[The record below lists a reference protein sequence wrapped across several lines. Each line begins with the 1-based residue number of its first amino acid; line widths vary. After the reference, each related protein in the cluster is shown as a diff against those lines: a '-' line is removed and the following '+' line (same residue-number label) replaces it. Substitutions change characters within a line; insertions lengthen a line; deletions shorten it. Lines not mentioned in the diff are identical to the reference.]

1 MKQKNKNMNK
11 FLKSIL
17 ILTVLFS
24 SPSFAGNSKL
34 FSAGIP
40 SLAPML
46 EDVTPAVVNIYTIS
60 ETPQRNQLIDDPFLR
75 KFFNIP
81 GQQKSKKRNRSGLG
95 SGVIINSK
103 KGFVI
108 TNNHVIAKAKD
119 IKVKLHDGREF
130 KAVLVGA
137 DPASDI
143 AIIKIPPEN
152 LQSIKF
158 SDSEKLRVGDF
169 VVAIGNPFGI
179 GQTVTSGIVS
189 ALGRSGLGIEAYENF
204 IQTDASINP
213 GNSGGALVNL
223 NGELV
228 GINTAII
235 GSRGASAGSVGIG
248 LAIPVNMALDITSQ
262 LLEYG
267 EVKRGYLGVSAQN
280 LTDDLSKA
288 FGVGTNRGAI
298 ITRVQ
303 EGSPADKSGI
313 KVGDVVIKIDNKVID
328 NAASMR
334 NKIGLLK
341 INTIINIQINRKG
354 KILTKKVKIVEPK
367 KEKISN
373 LKINPRL
380 AGIVFGEIKKNMPE
394 YGKINGIKIMKMKKD
409 SKAFIYGIRPNDII
423 LSVNNIPVQSV
434 KDLEVAANNN
444 DELILHV
451 QRGNR
456 TAFILLK

>member
-1 MKQKNKNMNK
+1 MNK
-11 FLKSIL
+11 LIKTIL
-17 ILTVLFS
+17 ISTILLSSSVFS
-24 SPSFAGNSKL
+24 NNSKL
-34 FSAGIP
+34 FSSGVP

-46 EDVTPAVVNIYTIS
+46 ENVTPAVVNIYTIS
-60 ETPQRNQLIDDPFLR
+60 ESEQRNQLIDDPFLR

-81 GQQKSKKRNRSGLG
+81 NQQKSRKRNRSGLG

-103 KGFVI
+103 KGYVI

-130 KAVLVGA
+130 KAKLVGA

-143 AIIKIPPEN
+143 AIIQIKPEN
-152 LQSIKF
+152 LTAIKF
-158 SDSEKLRVGDF
+158 SNSEKLRVGDF

-223 NGELV
+223 RGELV

-248 LAIPVNMALDITSQ
+248 LAIPVNMALDITDQ
-262 LLEYG
+262 LLKYG

-288 FGVGTNRGAI
+288 FGVETNRGAI

-303 EGSPADKSGI
+303 KDSPADLSGI
-313 KVGDVVIKIDNKVID
+313 KVGDVVTKINNKAIE

-341 INTIINIQINRKG
+341 INSTITLQINRKG
-354 KILTKKVKIVEPK
+354 KVLTKKVRIVEPDTA
-367 KEKISN
+367 KIKN
-373 LKINPRL
+373 LKLNPRL
-380 AGIVFGEIKKNMPE
+380 SGVIFGDIKKNMPE
-394 YGKINGIKIMKMKKD
+394 YGKVIGIKIMKMRKD
-409 SKAFIYGIRPNDII
+409 SKAFSVGIRPNDIV
-423 LSVNNIPVQSV
+423 LSINNIPVQSL
-434 KDLEVAANNN
+434 KDLEIVANNN
-444 DELILHV
+444 DELVLHV
-451 QRGNR
+451 QRQNR

>member
-1 MKQKNKNMNK
+1 MNK
-11 FLKSIL
+11 FLKIIL
-17 ILTVLFS
+17 ISSIIF
-24 SPSFAGNSKL
+24 SPSTFSNNSKL
-34 FSAGIP
+34 FSAGVP

-46 EDVTPAVVNIYTIS
+46 ENVTPAVVNIYTIS
-60 ETPQRNQLIDDPFLR
+60 ESGQRNQLIDDPFLR

-81 GQQKSKKRNRSGLG
+81 GKQKSRKRNRAGLG

-103 KGFVI
+103 KGYVI

-119 IKVKLHDGREF
+119 IKVRLHDGREL
-130 KAVLVGA
+130 KAALVGA

-143 AIIKIPPEN
+143 AIIKIEPKN
-152 LQSIKF
+152 LTAIKF

-223 NGELV
+223 KGQLV

-235 GSRGASAGSVGIG
+235 GSKGASAGSVGIG
-248 LAIPVNMALDITSQ
+248 LAIPVNMALDITEQ
-262 LLEYG
+262 LLKYG

-280 LTDDLSKA
+280 LTEDLSKA
-288 FGVGTNRGAI
+288 FGVETNRGAI

-303 EGSPADKSGI
+303 KGSPADLSDI
-313 KVGDVVIKIDNKVID
+313 KVGDVVTKINNKAVE

-341 INTIINIQINRKG
+341 INSTITIQINRKG
-354 KILTKKVKIVEPK
+354 KTLTKKVKIVEPDK
-367 KEKISN
+367 VKVKN
-373 LKINPRL
+373 LKLNPRL
-380 AGIVFGEIKKNMPE
+380 AGLIFGDIKKNMPE
-394 YGKINGIKIMKMKKD
+394 YGKVTGIKIMKMRKD
-409 SKAFIYGIRPNDII
+409 SKAFAAGIRPNDII
-423 LSVNNIPVQSV
+423 LSINNIPLQEL
-434 KDLEVAANNN
+434 KDLEIAANNN
-444 DELILHV
+444 DELVLHV
-451 QRGNR
+451 QRQNR

>member
-1 MKQKNKNMNK
+1 MNK
-11 FLKSIL
+11 LIKTIL
-17 ILTVLFS
+17 ISTILLSSSVFS
-24 SPSFAGNSKL
+24 NNSKL
-34 FSAGIP
+34 FSSGVP

-46 EDVTPAVVNIYTIS
+46 ENVTPAVVNIYTIS
-60 ETPQRNQLIDDPFLR
+60 ESEQRNQLVDDPFLR

-81 GQQKSKKRNRSGLG
+81 NQQKSRKRNRSGLG

-103 KGFVI
+103 KGYVI

-130 KAVLVGA
+130 KAKLVGA

-143 AIIKIPPEN
+143 AIIQIKPEN
-152 LQSIKF
+152 LTAIKF
-158 SDSEKLRVGDF
+158 SNSEKLRVGDF

-223 NGELV
+223 RGELV

-248 LAIPVNMALDITSQ
+248 LAIPVNMALDITDQ
-262 LLEYG
+262 LLKYG

-288 FGVGTNRGAI
+288 FGVETNRGAI

-303 EGSPADKSGI
+303 KDSPADLSGI
-313 KVGDVVIKIDNKVID
+313 KVGDVVTKINNKAIE

-341 INTIINIQINRKG
+341 INSTITLQINRKG
-354 KILTKKVKIVEPK
+354 KVLTKKVRIVEPDTA
-367 KEKISN
+367 KIKN
-373 LKINPRL
+373 LKLNPRL
-380 AGIVFGEIKKNMPE
+380 SGVIFGDIKKNMPE
-394 YGKINGIKIMKMKKD
+394 YGKVNGIKIMKMRKD
-409 SKAFIYGIRPNDII
+409 SKAFSVGIRPNDIV
-423 LSVNNIPVQSV
+423 LSINNIPVQSL
-434 KDLEVAANNN
+434 KDLEIVANNN
-444 DELILHV
+444 DELVLHV
-451 QRGNR
+451 QRQNR

>member
-1 MKQKNKNMNK
+1 MNK

-17 ILTVLFS
+17 ILSVLVS

-81 GQQKSKKRNRSGLG
+81 DQQKSKKRNRSGLG

-143 AIIKIPPEN
+143 AIIKIPTEN

-262 LLEYG
+262 LLKYG

-280 LTDDLSKA
+280 LTHDLSKA
-288 FGVGTNRGAI
+288 FSVETNRGAI
-298 ITRVQ
+298 ITRVV

-423 LSVNNIPVQSV
+423 LSINNIPVQSV
-434 KDLEVAANNN
+434 KDLEFAANNN

-451 QRGNR
+451 QRKNR

>member
-1 MKQKNKNMNK
+1 MKQKIKNMNK

-17 ILTVLFS
+17 IFTVLFS

-262 LLEYG
+262 LLKYG
-267 EVKRGYLGVSAQN
+267 EVKRGIWVS
-280 LTDDLSKA
+280 
-288 FGVGTNRGAI
+288 
-298 ITRVQ
+298 
-303 EGSPADKSGI
+303 
-313 KVGDVVIKIDNKVID
+313 
-328 NAASMR
+328 
-334 NKIGLLK
+334 
-341 INTIINIQINRKG
+341 
-354 KILTKKVKIVEPK
+354 
-367 KEKISN
+367 
-373 LKINPRL
+373 
-380 AGIVFGEIKKNMPE
+380 
-394 YGKINGIKIMKMKKD
+394 
-409 SKAFIYGIRPNDII
+409 
-423 LSVNNIPVQSV
+423 
-434 KDLEVAANNN
+434 
-444 DELILHV
+444 LH
-451 QRGNR
+451 R
-456 TAFILLK
+456 I

>member
-1 MKQKNKNMNK
+1 MNK
-11 FLKSIL
+11 LIKTIL
-17 ILTVLFS
+17 ISTILFS
-24 SPSFAGNSKL
+24 SSVFSNNSKL
-34 FSAGIP
+34 FSSGVP

-46 EDVTPAVVNIYTIS
+46 ENVTPAVVNIYTIS
-60 ETPQRNQLIDDPFLR
+60 ESEQRNQLVDDPFLR

-81 GQQKSKKRNRSGLG
+81 NQQKSRKRNRSGLG

-103 KGFVI
+103 KGYVI

-130 KAVLVGA
+130 KAKLVGA

-143 AIIKIPPEN
+143 AIIQIKPEN
-152 LQSIKF
+152 LTAIKF
-158 SDSEKLRVGDF
+158 SNSEKLRVGDF

-223 NGELV
+223 RGELV

-248 LAIPVNMALDITSQ
+248 LAIPVNMALDITDQ
-262 LLEYG
+262 LLKYG

-288 FGVGTNRGAI
+288 FGVETNRGAI

-303 EGSPADKSGI
+303 KDSPADLSGI
-313 KVGDVVIKIDNKVID
+313 KVGDVVTKINNKAIE

-341 INTIINIQINRKG
+341 INSTITLQINRKG
-354 KILTKKVKIVEPK
+354 KVLTKKVRIVEPDTA
-367 KEKISN
+367 KIKN
-373 LKINPRL
+373 LKLNPRL
-380 AGIVFGEIKKNMPE
+380 SGVIFGDIKKNMPE
-394 YGKINGIKIMKMKKD
+394 YGKVIGIKIMKMRKD
-409 SKAFIYGIRPNDII
+409 SKAFSVGIRPNDIV
-423 LSVNNIPVQSV
+423 LSINNIPVQSL
-434 KDLEVAANNN
+434 KDLEIVANNN
-444 DELILHV
+444 DELVLHV
-451 QRGNR
+451 QRQNR